1 MIPNAPNVESV
12 LGRHTQQ
19 GTVLKI
25 SMGTIV
31 DARRKERAR
40 YLVSTHSK
48 GGYVTAAKNLYKI
61 GYLLDE

>member
-1 MIPNAPNVESV
+1 MIPSAPNVESV

-19 GTVLKI
+19 GTVHRI
-25 SMGTIV
+25 NMGTIV
-31 DARRKERAR
+31 DVRRKDRAR
-40 YLVSTHSK
+40 HLVSTHSK